1 MLTQAIINYEIEG
14 TLVSTRVEGGL
25 ERSLPYKEVA
35 KQLLDHEVNLV
46 GVIRGE
52 NVHVRF
58 ENLDLTENDRLVYIS
73 SSPHDWQAIRLFL
86 SL

>member
-14 TLVSTRVEGGL
+14 TLVSTRVERGV

-35 KQLLDHEVNLV
+35 KQLLDHEVNQV

-58 ENLDLTENDRLVYIS
+58 DNLDLTENDSLVYIS
-73 SSPHDWQAIRLFL
+73 STRHDWQAIRSFL
-86 SL
+86 SS